1 MDPTRCFAD
10 LVQRDEAEVPLD
22 EATALIAA
30 HAYPGLDVAAVTGR
44 LDELAAGVACP
55 TLDGLVEHLFGAL
68 GFAGNAGDYY
78 DPRNSYLNDVLDR
91 RVGIPISLAVVTLSV
106 GRRIGVPLA
115 GVGMPGHF
123 LLRDRV
129 DPSVFVDP
137 FAGGSVLDAAGCEAA
152 FRQVHGADV
161 RFDPAYLA
169 PVGSHAILARI
180 LANLRGVFAARG
192 DRTGLRWALQLRCLV
207 PGGPPEERAEL
218 ATVLA
223 ADGAFGEAAGEL
235 ECLAAELGGDLG
247 ARYRAEASRYRARL
261 N

>member
-10 LVQRDEAEVPLD
+10 LLRRPEEDVPLD

-44 LDELAAGVACP
+44 LDELAAGVRVP
-55 TLDGLVEHLFGAL
+55 TLDGLVEHLFGEL
-68 GFAGNAGDYY
+68 GFAGNTGDYY

-91 RVGIPISLAVVTLSV
+91 RIGIPISLAVVTMTV
-106 GRRIGVPLA
+106 GRRLGVPLA

-129 DPSVFVDP
+129 DPEVFVDP
-137 FAGGSVLDAAGCEAA
+137 FAGGAQLDAAGCAAA
-152 FRQVHGADV
+152 FRSVHGADAP
-161 RFDPAYLA
+161 FDPAYLV
-169 PVGSHAILARI
+169 PVGTHAILARM

-192 DRTGLRWALQLRCLV
+192 DRAGLLWALQLRTLV
-207 PGGPPEERAEL
+207 PGGPAEERAAL
-218 ATVLA
+218 ADVLA
-223 ADGAFGEAAGEL
+223 ADGRFAAAAAEL
-235 ECLAAELGGDLG
+235 DCLAAELGGELG
-247 ARYRAEASRYRARL
+247 ARYRGQAARLRARL